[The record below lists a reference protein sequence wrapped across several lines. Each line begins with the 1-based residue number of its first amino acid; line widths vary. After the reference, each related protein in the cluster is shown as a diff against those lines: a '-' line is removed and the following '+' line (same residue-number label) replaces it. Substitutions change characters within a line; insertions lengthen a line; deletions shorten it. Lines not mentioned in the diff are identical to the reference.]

1 MSRTSLTS
9 AQKKQIVALRK
20 EGNSPKILAE
30 RFNVDQSTIYRVVK
44 DAGGSVFKR
53 LTHEQ
58 KVTMVAL
65 KDQGASANDL
75 AVKFHVNVTTVHR
88 TIKDADQYR
97 LGSKPVQN
105 PNLGRP
111 RIIKERTE
119 NILRRQ
125 LRINPFLTAAELR
138 EMNKPFLGKASIR
151 TIQDNL
157 ARHMGLPC
165 RRAAKKPLLTPRMKK
180 QRYRWALKHRSWKP
194 DKWRKVMWSDESTF
208 RCLTPRRGLVRRSKA
223 TSRFYPGYQLQT
235 LKHPQSQ
242 MVWGCFSGKSGL
254 VKLEFLEKGTTMTAV
269 RYLRILKRNLPG
281 CMRGHR
287 YFMHDH
293 ASVHTAHKVTRWFQ
307 GKKYTLVTWPGNS
320 PDLNPI
326 ENLWSIIK
334 KKVFRE
340 GKNLSLPVLQATIR
354 HVWDREIPRTHILN
368 LVDSMPRRIR
378 NVIDAKGA
386 MTKY

>member
-1 MSRTSLTS
+1 MSRIFLTN
-9 AQKKQIVALRK
+9 AEKKQIVALRK
-20 EGNSPKILAE
+20 EGNSPKILAD
-30 RFNVDQSTIYRVVK
+30 RFKVNKSTIYRVVK

-65 KDQGASANDL
+65 KNKGSSAVDL
-75 AVKFHVNVTTVHR
+75 ADQFQVDITTVHR
-88 TIKDADQYR
+88 TIKDANHYGLD
-97 LGSKPVQN
+97 SKPIQN

-111 RIIKERTE
+111 RILKNRTKKL
-119 NILRRQ
+119 LRRQ

-138 EMNKPFLGKASIR
+138 EMNKPFLGKVSIR

-165 RRAAKKPLLTPRMKK
+165 RKAVKKPLLTKRMKK
-180 QRYRWALKHRSWKP
+180 QRYRWAIKHRRWDI

-235 LKHPQSQ
+235 LKYPQSQ
-242 MVWGCFSGKSGL
+242 MVWGCFSANSGL
-254 VKLEFLEKGTTMTAV
+254 VKLEFLEKGTTMTAD
-269 RYLRILKRNLPG
+269 RYLRILKRNLRW
-281 CMRGHR
+281 CMTDHK

-307 GKKYTLVTWPGNS
+307 GKDYTLVTWPGNS

-340 GKNLSLPVLQATIR
+340 GKNLSLPELQATIR
-354 HVWDREIPRTHILN
+354 RVWDREIDTTHIKN
-368 LVDSMPRRIR
+368 LVDSMPRRIQ
-378 NVIDAKGA
+378 NVIDAKGC